1 MAIAQDTIVTVGTG
15 ATAKSFGVSKTLD
28 QYTLDDLKTVGDWAY
43 SAYNDNIYNANIFR
57 EVWYNN
63 VLINLTNTESAI
75 MLSTMPDNKL
85 YTEGFNLQSEGVFFR
100 NVLVYNEYYDVVDW
114 SHEYIGIGNPNLS
127 RYRIVTDIE
136 LQDLKI
142 SIDDT
147 DINKYNPTFTTCKLG
162 VNDVMICPV
171 QLIILEDSTV
181 LFNMT
186 LPFNGGRGTAG
197 INYSWLTYK
206 LWGYDDPVIKNYGM
220 ASSSEDMLLRNI
232 TGVNNPAYYLAPNG
246 IDYELQDGVQNKTF
260 TSADSLVSCDSYE
273 WGGFRFFRY
282 QLNQSNLDKP
292 YIWHAYS
299 GVKFEL
305 DGVTYKPIVQDG
317 MITGYTDDMS
327 EESEW
332 DLWENIKDHVT
343 PSVRPTPTPPTPPEG
358 DDYDDM
364 GIGTGG
370 NVGGLTTYAIMTL
383 SDLADIIGDFNA
395 NLETGQSVVN
405 NFICCY
411 KLGPLSSFVC
421 TTGSHN
427 IIMSAYSTTGN
438 NFVSQRADYAVISS
452 QKDKVTLGSITV
464 PRMTNTFY
472 DFSPYTTY
480 ELFIPC
486 CGWIPLPDT
495 VAGRTIDV
503 YLLVDVASCSCKGIV
518 RISGTTIA
526 EVSGVIGSSVPFYV
540 NDSGLARSAIVQG
553 IAQTMSSLIV
563 GGVAAGSGNAMGA
576 SMGITNALQSAQQVA
591 IAGNT
596 NYTAV
601 RGTNGDMTAYANG
614 EYCTIKIMHPEIDP
628 VVNESIFGHTI
639 GYLCN
644 TVGELSNF
652 HGFTICANPHVHI
665 SATSTEKEEIKRLL
679 EEGVILP

>member
-1 MAIAQDTIVTVGTG
+1 MAITTDTTVTINGHSVGL
-15 ATAKSFGVSKTLD
+15 SKPISQVTLAD
-28 QYTLDDLKTVGDWAY
+28 VEDVIYSGYLDDKRNCNMLPAGQNVPLPRLASTSDSDSTVKVYHVGE
-43 SAYNDNIYNANIFR
+43 F
-57 EVWYNN
+57 
-63 VLINLTNTESAI
+63 NLVTESSP
-75 MLSTMPDNKL
+75 LEGQL
-85 YTEGFNLQSEGVFFR
+85 YFR
-100 NVLVYNEYYDVVDW
+100 NVLLYVENGYGFGGSAILYPDTYNAGHIHFITEIDIQEIEMVCNADVNVQHTAGMKYYGSDVTYGSICVAQVIKDSDDKFIIATLGGYNCDNYTRFNSPILYNPSYDMYYFRRYNYPNAGYLNIDKTSRW
-114 SHEYIGIGNPNLS
+114 CFEPNL
-127 RYRIVTDIE
+127 RYSLGPCNFDGTSYQAPESLAKVTLNSWGGTNFFDI
-136 LQDLKI
+136 
-142 SIDDT
+142 T
-147 DINKYNPTFTTCKLG
+147 M
-162 VNDVMICPV
+162 NDP
-171 QLIILEDSTV
+171 DST
-181 LFNMT
+181 
-186 LPFNGGRGTAG
+186 
-197 INYSWLTYK
+197 NY
-206 LWGYDDPVIKNYGM
+206 I
-220 ASSSEDMLLRNI
+220 
-232 TGVNNPAYYLAPNG
+232 YYA
-246 IDYELQDGVQNKTF
+246 
-260 TSADSLVSCDSYE
+260 
-273 WGGFRFFRY
+273 WGGLRFT
-282 QLNQSNLDKP
+282 
-292 YIWHAYS
+292 
-299 GVKFEL
+299 
-305 DGVTYKPIVQDG
+305 DGTKHYKPIVEDG
-317 MITGYTDDMS
+317 YITGYTDDDSVTS
-327 EESEW
+327 EFDE
-332 DLWENIKDHVT
+332 WENISDHTT
-343 PSVRPTPTPPTPPEG
+343 PATPPSPTPPTPPEG
-358 DDYDDM
+358 DNYDDM

-395 NLETGQSVVN
+395 NLEVGQSVVN

-452 QKDKVTLGSITV
+452 QKDKVTLGSISV

-526 EVSGVIGSSVPFYV
+526 EVSGVIGSSVPFYI

-576 SMGITNALQSAQQVA
+576 SMGVTNALQSAQQVA

-628 VVNESIFGHTI
+628 VVDESIFGHTI

-665 SATSTEKEEIKRLL
+665 SATSTEKEEIKHLL
-679 EEGVILP
+679 EQGVILP